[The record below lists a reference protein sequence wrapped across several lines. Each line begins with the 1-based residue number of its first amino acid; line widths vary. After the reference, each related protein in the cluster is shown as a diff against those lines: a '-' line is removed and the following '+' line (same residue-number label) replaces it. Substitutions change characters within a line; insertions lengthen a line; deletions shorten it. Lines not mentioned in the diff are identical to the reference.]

1 MRSLRASLF
10 ALASAVVLSGCT
22 SSSGSSG
29 AEQTG
34 SACTNPAQC
43 YPNVAWD
50 AGVDAGAD
58 ASPVRGTVLC
68 LDRVPG
74 GYCTHTCQT
83 DSDCC
88 AVPGECKTGFPQ
100 VCSPFESTGQKM
112 CFLSCESAIVSAAD
126 AGDTS
131 TFCGLNAN
139 SAFSCRSSGGGSQ
152 NRKVCVP

>member
-1 MRSLRASLF
+1 MTSSRPTLIMVLNVGLS
-10 ALASAVVLSGCT
+10 VVVGCT
-22 SSSGSSG
+22 SSGGSSTP
-29 AEQTG
+29 EQTG
-34 SACTNPAQC
+34 SSCASAAAC
-43 YPNVAWD
+43 YPNVDGD
-50 AGVDAGAD
+50 AGTDAGAL
-58 ASPVRGTVLC
+58 RGTILC

-100 VCSPFESTGQKM
+100 VCSPFESTGQKI
-112 CFLSCESAIVSAAD
+112 CFLSCESTVIAVAD
-126 AGDTS
+126 GGDAKS
-131 TFCGLNAN
+131 FCASNAN